1 MTQKINGILSDR
13 IRRRMNAL
21 AFSRGFRRLF
31 CGIIIGCVVLVAYGV
46 YDYVAMKLAIPK
58 AQMLL
63 DEIDGLRSEID
74 DREHQISRFQTKID
88 DLQLKL
94 IRLNKLDQKIRLG
107 VDANDYIDNA
117 AAPWHSTG
125 MGGAFTQT
133 PGQLEMNVDD
143 YQILLDNLAE
153 RMEQLDQAVVKRSE
167 EFLLLWGAIKEIKQI
182 RESTPSI
189 SPLQGGA
196 VSSEFGYRKSPFTGK
211 REFHSGV
218 DIAHNSGAPVHA
230 TAVGTV
236 IHAGYQSVLGKTVTI
251 DHGFGIITRY
261 AHLSSIGVATG
272 QLVQQGEVIA
282 KVGSTGRSTGPHL
295 HYEVRVN
302 EIPVDASKFI
312 PEYLANN
319 DPS

>member
-1 MTQKINGILSDR
+1 
-13 IRRRMNAL
+13 MNTL
-21 AFSRGFRRLF
+21 AVSRGFRSLF
-31 CGIIIGCVVLVAYGV
+31 CSIIIGCAVLVAYGV
-46 YDYVAMKLAIPK
+46 YDYVTMKRAIPE

-74 DREHQISRFQTKID
+74 DREYQIARFQTKID

-94 IRLNKLDQKIRLG
+94 IGLNKLDQKIRLG
-107 VDANDYIDNA
+107 VDANAYIDHA

-133 PGQLEMNVDD
+133 PGRLEMNVDD

-167 EFLLLWGAIKEIKQI
+167 EFLQLWAAIKEIKQI

-189 SPLQGGA
+189 PPLRGGT
-196 VSSEFGYRKSPFTGK
+196 VSSEFGYRNSPFTGK

-230 TAVGTV
+230 TAAGTV

-261 AHLSSIGVATG
+261 AHLSSIAVAAG

-302 EIPVDASKFI
+302 EIPVDASKFM
-312 PEYLANN
+312 PEYLAKN